1 MSAYNSPSTVLIT
14 GATGSIGSA
23 LAQAY
28 AGAGQTLFLQG
39 RNTQRLQEVAEFC
52 RQKGAEVHTKVL
64 DVRNLD
70 KLRDWVSTVSQ
81 ENTVDLLL
89 PTAGINVNIGPN
101 GQGETWEESSALIE
115 INLVAAMA
123 VVDAALPAMRQRGSG
138 QIGLF
143 SSLAA
148 YYGLPLTPSYSASK
162 AAIKAYGEALRGWL
176 APEGIHVN
184 VIMPGYVES
193 KMCREMPGPKP
204 FLWSPERA
212 ARVIKRRLA
221 RNQARIS
228 FPFPLNL
235 GTWYLAVLPSC
246 ISQRILQLLGYEH

>member
-1 MSAYNSPSTVLIT
+1 MSPCAAPTRILIT

-23 LAQAY
+23 LAQTY
-28 AGAGQTLFLQG
+28 AGTGQILFLQG
-39 RNTQRLQEVAEFC
+39 RKTHRLNEVAECC
-52 RQKGAEVHTKVL
+52 RQQGAEVHTQVL
-64 DVRNLD
+64 DVRDLEALRAWVTLTSQKSPLD
-70 KLRDWVSTVSQ
+70 LI
-81 ENTVDLLL
+81 L
-89 PTAGINVNIGPN
+89 PTAGININIGPN
-101 GQGETWEESSALIE
+101 GEGEGWEESAALIE

-123 VVDAALPAMRQRGSG
+123 VVEAALPAMRQHGRG

-148 YYGLPLTPSYSASK
+148 YYGLPLTPSYCASK

-176 APEGIHVN
+176 ASEGIRVN

-212 ARVIKRRLA
+212 ARVIKKRLA

-235 GTWYLAVLPSC
+235 GTWYLAVLPSSL
-246 ISQRILQLLGYEH
+246 SQHILQLLGYGH

>member
-1 MSAYNSPSTVLIT
+1 
-14 GATGSIGSA
+14 
-23 LAQAY
+23 
-28 AGAGQTLFLQG
+28 
-39 RNTQRLQEVAEFC
+39 
-52 RQKGAEVHTKVL
+52 
-64 DVRNLD
+64 
-70 KLRDWVSTVSQ
+70 
-81 ENTVDLLL
+81 
-89 PTAGINVNIGPN
+89 
-101 GQGETWEESSALIE
+101 
-115 INLVAAMA
+115 
-123 VVDAALPAMRQRGSG
+123 MRQRGSG

>member
-1 MSAYNSPSTVLIT
+1 MSANICPKTVLIT
-14 GATGSIGSA
+14 GATGSIGGA
-23 LAQAY
+23 LALAY
-28 AGAGQTLFLQG
+28 AGVGQTLFLQG
-39 RNTQRLQEVAEFC
+39 RNTLRLAEVAERC
-52 RQKGAEVHTKVL
+52 RQQGAEVHIQEL
-64 DVRNLD
+64 DVRNL
-70 KLRDWVSTVSQ
+70 KALRNWVSMVSQ
-81 ENTVDLLL
+81 QHTIELLL
-89 PTAGINVNIGPN
+89 PTAGINLNIGPK
-101 GQGETWEESSALIE
+101 GEGETWEESAALIE
-115 INLVAAMA
+115 INLLAAMA

-162 AAIKAYGEALRGWL
+162 AAIKTYGEALRGWL
-176 APEGIHVN
+176 APEGIRVN

-235 GTWYLAVLPSC
+235 GTWYLAVLPSFV
-246 ISQRILQLLGYEH
+246 SQRILQLLGYGH